1 MAGVDLIVIGT
12 GMNDMTQAGAN
23 LGTINDSPS
32 SDPSASLHA
41 WIKNV
46 IVAFD
51 TAAPSKRK
59 IWVGPPQN
67 VRGANSLAASTA
79 IQQECALASWPY
91 VDSWHLSGINPT
103 TWPTDLQTDQVH
115 PLAGGPG
122 GPKLGLLWARQFLL
136 YSPY

>member
-1 MAGVDLIVIGT
+1 
-12 GMNDMTQAGAN
+12 
-23 LGTINDSPS
+23 
-32 SDPSASLHA
+32 
-41 WIKNV
+41 V